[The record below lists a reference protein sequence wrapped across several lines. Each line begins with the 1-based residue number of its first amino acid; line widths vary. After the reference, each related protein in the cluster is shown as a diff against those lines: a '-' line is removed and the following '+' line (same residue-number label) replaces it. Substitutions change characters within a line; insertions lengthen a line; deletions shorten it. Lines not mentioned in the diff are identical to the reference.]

1 MPGAL
6 ARRRARTKGP
16 VERKGRR
23 GEWHEGT
30 GLRRG
35 LGEGGEG
42 KGTGGGRGWGGA
54 ENRGLLTLSGK
65 WAAATERAGWWRP
78 AFGHVGAATR
88 RKAWGGAVLYS
99 VRILAWLLLV
109 REVFYGQIL
118 LLSERTDVEELLV
131 GWGNGCI
138 CGCPVG
144 RPEVE
149 EEKQG
154 ITHPQTSKCESQS
167 GTMSCQN

>member
-1 MPGAL
+1 M
-6 ARRRARTKGP
+6 ARGSR
-16 VERKGRR
+16 VE
-23 GEWHEGT
+23 
-30 GLRRG
+30 
-35 LGEGGEG
+35 GEGGEG

-65 WAAATERAGWWRP
+65 WAAATERAGWWRL
-78 AFGHVGAATR
+78 ALGHVGVATQ

-109 REVFYGQIL
+109 HEIFYGQML
-118 LLSERTDVEELLV
+118 QFSERTEVEELLV

-144 RPEVE
+144 RPEVGE
-149 EEKQG
+149 EEQG
-154 ITHPQTSKCESQS
+154 KTYPRTSSVRARA
-167 GTMSCQN
+167 GL